1 MLYTLCSSGVL
12 SNMATSNSRV
22 QEISWVQTEKEY
34 KVALKIIKKR
44 ICTNCVNSY
53 FLIWT
58 MYMSAR
64 LRAELLPNRD
74 PILYRISTIFLAKWL
89 RNSDGIFVSSCS
101 GHLKGKVEKNVL
113 ILYSSLLLLLHWYSR
128 FNDSVF
134 LKSVLVSN
142 IRTAA
147 NKLNTST
154 TDAG

>member
-1 MLYTLCSSGVL
+1 MQHLLLHYTCVPLNYTFDMSRRTYIFLKNFVNDVLYTLCSSGVL

-44 ICTNCVNSY
+44 ICSNCVNSY

-58 MYMSAR
+58 MYISAR
-64 LRAELLPNRD
+64 LRVELLPNRD

-89 RNSDGIFVSSCS
+89 RNSDGPLVSSCS

-113 ILYSSLLLLLHWYSR
+113 IL
-128 FNDSVF
+128 
-134 LKSVLVSN
+134 
-142 IRTAA
+142 
-147 NKLNTST
+147 
-154 TDAG
+154 